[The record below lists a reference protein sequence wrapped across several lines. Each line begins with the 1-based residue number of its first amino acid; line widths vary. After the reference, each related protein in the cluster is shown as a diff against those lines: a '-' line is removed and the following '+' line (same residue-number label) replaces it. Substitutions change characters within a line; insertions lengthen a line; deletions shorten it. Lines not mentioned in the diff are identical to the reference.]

1 MQNTP
6 LLFHCTTLV
15 SEYDHYANGQSFSR
29 IEEKGVVTHG
39 RSRRI
44 SQLPAVREAKARIY
58 VCFCWVRIGRSKF
71 NLTVSDLL
79 IEYFL
84 NFFGIWE
91 QCNKSR
97 MLSLLLFQFFF
108 WPALK
113 KA

>member
-1 MQNTP
+1 M
-6 LLFHCTTLV
+6 
-15 SEYDHYANGQSFSR
+15 
-29 IEEKGVVTHG
+29 VTHG

-44 SQLPAVREAKARIY
+44 SQLPAVREAKARLY
-58 VCFCWVRIGRSKF
+58 VCVCWVRIDRSKL

-79 IEYFL
+79 IGYFL
-84 NFFGIWE
+84 IFFGIWE

-113 KA
+113 KAKLFAMLFTAWIFAMFFFVLVN